1 MLLKSGL
8 MPIHFAGNDGNL
20 EKHLVRVVVLL
31 CFFSTISTEVFFC
44 IYMKLLAPALFN

>member
-31 CFFSTISTEVFFC
+31 CFFSTISTEVFFYLYEIAC
-44 IYMKLLAPALFN
+44 SCFI